1 MRKSALVFV
10 AAAGVCLAFGLSA
23 TSAQRAATGVRPAAT
38 RADVPVADDVCT
50 GCIGPGYGGGRLCG
64 AGSSVRFLGVTSHT
78 FPVGVGA
85 LTASRACNDEF
96 PNSRLC
102 EWKDIF
108 RPIPPVTLDT
118 EVLVAPNYETNPVPA
133 CLTPAGGLRCG
144 PLPLMRPAAC
154 CGVLL
159 PFPPPPSLA
168 LITLTPSTTQAVNSC
183 ADTFNFT
190 AIATDLQG
198 TPLPGIPISFAF
210 PPVVG
215 GTQTFAG
222 MDLFTPSNA
231 LTDAN
236 GEARTTLTFNPTTCA
251 SFCFDPAGNCT
262 ALFSAH
268 DASSS
273 VFSNSVTMLDNIQ

>member
-1 MRKSALVFV
+1 
-10 AAAGVCLAFGLSA
+10 
-23 TSAQRAATGVRPAAT
+23 
-38 RADVPVADDVCT
+38 
-50 GCIGPGYGGGRLCG
+50 
-64 AGSSVRFLGVTSHT
+64 VTSRT
-78 FPVGVGA
+78 FPIGVGA
-85 LTASRACNDEF
+85 LTVSHACNDEF

-159 PFPPPPSLA
+159 PFPPPPGLA
-168 LITLTPSTTQAVNSC
+168 LITLTPSTAQAVNSC

-198 TPLPGIPISFAF
+198 TPLAGIPISFAF

-222 MDLFTPSNA
+222 MALFTPSSA

-236 GEARTTLTFNPTTCA
+236 GEAGTTLTFNPTSCTN
-251 SFCFDPAGNCT
+251 FCFDPAGDCT
-262 ALFSAH
+262 AQFSAH
-268 DASSS
+268 DASSTI
-273 VFSNSVTMLDNIQ
+273 FSNSVTMLDNIQ